1 MNIFLSIFST
11 SIRMAVSLGYASI
24 AGAISETA
32 GIIALGLEGFM
43 TIGAFAGVV
52 GAYYTDSTIAGI
64 CIAGV
69 AAGIFSLILGL
80 FCIQF
85 QSNQVVA
92 GVGSN
97 IIADG
102 LVSVLMISIF
112 GSKGKSEM
120 IRPLSQIDIP
130 MIKSIPV
137 LGDILSGY
145 TGLVYF
151 LFLVMLTAWIV
162 IYKTPVGIRLRATG
176 INALVVDSLGL
187 KSNRLKYISV
197 FVSGLLSGLGGAFLS
212 MSQLNF
218 YSKGMVSGRGYI
230 ALAIFVFARKN
241 PVMCVLIS
249 ILFGFTEA
257 VQLRMQAFPIPSQFL
272 SMLPYLCTLIVLLL
286 SAGEKKKKI
295 RAKDVSYK

>member
-1 MNIFLSIFST
+1 MNNFLSIFAT
-11 SIRMAVSLGYASI
+11 SIRMAVPLGYASI
-24 AGAISETA
+24 AGAVSETS

-52 GAYYTDSTIAGI
+52 GAYYTGNTVAGI
-64 CIAGV
+64 CIAGL
-69 AAGIFSLILGL
+69 AAGVFSLILGL

-85 QSNQVVA
+85 HSNQVVA
-92 GVGSN
+92 GVGCN
-97 IIADG
+97 IIAEG
-102 LVSVLMISIF
+102 LVAVLMISIF

-120 IRPLSQIDIP
+120 ITPLKQIEIP
-130 MIKSIPV
+130 ILKSIPV
-137 LGDILSGY
+137 LRDLFSGY

-151 LFLVMLTAWIV
+151 LIAVTVAAWMI
-162 IYKTPVGIRLRATG
+162 IYKTPIGIRLRATG

-187 KSNRLKYISV
+187 KSHFLKYVSV
-197 FVSGLLSGLGGAFLS
+197 FISGVLSGLGGAFLS

-272 SMLPYLCTLIVLLL
+272 SMLPYLCTLIVLLI
-286 SAGEKKKKI
+286 SVNDKK
-295 RAKDVSYK
+295 SSS